1 MVCTYAAAVIR
12 RPSASRADTSG
23 TPARNPTRALRRLE
37 ARVRMAL
44 WVAQRDWRSWWPMA
58 AATIGVALILLLV
71 VRQPLADWLWPDTRA
86 QALREEA
93 AAALAAGHLS
103 AEDGSGARELY
114 EAALAMDPDRP
125 EARDGLSQVARA
137 ALAQARSA
145 LDDDRFDDARA
156 ALALARELAAPRAA
170 VDAVDAALRE
180 RLAAQAGL
188 DDLRAR
194 ADDAYARGDLHG
206 SANSALPLYRR
217 ILGLRPDDAD
227 ALRGRED
234 ALGDLLQQAREDL
247 RLGRYA
253 AAAHAVAVAREFDTG
268 HIDLPDTQ
276 ARLGEE
282 RDALLRRAQDDLNA
296 GRLERTEARYR
307 ELLETD
313 PDAAE
318 PLEGME
324 QLALAYARR
333 AERAAADFRFADA
346 DAALAE
352 ASRVAPGGSGT
363 AAVDAAVRHVERA
376 RLSHAQLRPAGSP
389 AQRRDRL
396 RVLLAQV
403 EAAEQR
409 GDLLTPPGESAYDR
423 LRAARAIAPDDREV
437 RRAAARLLPAAV
449 TCFDRELR
457 ANSLARARACLDA
470 RTALSEDEATLGP
483 ARRRLAQRW
492 LAVGDERLG
501 AGELAAARAA
511 HDAAREL
518 DPAVPELSAFGERLR
533 AAGSAES
540 R

>member
-1 MVCTYAAAVIR
+1 MFF
-12 RPSASRADTSG
+12 
-23 TPARNPTRALRRLE
+23 
-37 ARVRMAL
+37 RV
-44 WVAQRDWRSWWPMA
+44 VQRDWRSWWPMA
-58 AATIGVALILLLV
+58 AATVGVAMVLLIA
-71 VRQPLADWLWPDTRA
+71 VRQPLADRLWPDTRA
-86 QALREEA
+86 QALRAEA
-93 AAALAAGHLS
+93 AAALASGRLS
-103 AEDGSGARELY
+103 AADGTGARELY

-137 ALAQARSA
+137 ALAQAQSA
-145 LDDDRFDDARA
+145 LAEERFDDARA

-170 VDAVDAALRE
+170 VDRVESALRE
-180 RLAAQAGL
+180 RLSAQAGL
-188 DDLRAR
+188 DDVRAR
-194 ADDAYARGDLHG
+194 ARAAYARGDLHG
-206 SANSALPLYRR
+206 SENSALPLYRR

-247 RLGRYA
+247 REGRYA
-253 AAAHAVAVAREFDTG
+253 EAARAVAVAREFDPG

-282 RDALLRRAQDDLNA
+282 RDALLRQAHADRDA
-296 GRLERTEARYR
+296 GRLERAEARYR
-307 ELLETD
+307 ALLESD

-324 QLALAYARR
+324 QLALAHARR
-333 AERAAADFRFADA
+333 AERAAADFRFSDA
-346 DAALAE
+346 DTALAE
-352 ASRVAPGGSGT
+352 AARVAPGGSAT

-376 RLSHAQLRPAGSP
+376 RLAHARLRPAGSP
-389 AQRRDRL
+389 AQRRERL
-396 RVLLAQV
+396 PVLLEQV
-403 EAAEQR
+403 DAAEQR

-423 LRAARAIAPDDREV
+423 LRAARAIAPDDNGV

-449 TCFDRELR
+449 ACFDRELR
-457 ANSLARARACLDA
+457 GNRLARARSCLDA
-470 RTALSEDEATLGP
+470 RTALSEDEDTLAP

-511 HDAAREL
+511 HGAAREI
-518 DPAVPELSAFGERLR
+518 DPTVPELAAFAERLR
-533 AAGSAES
+533 AAGSVGES